1 MDEATRGTEATQQ
14 FELLLDIPVELSVE
28 IGRTRVTIGELL
40 SLGSGSIVELTKAA
54 SAKFDVLINGK
65 PIAQGEAVKMND
77 RFGVRLTEIISPS
90 ARLAGLK

>member
-1 MDEATRGTEATQQ
+1 MDDTTRATDTTQQ
-14 FELLLDIPVELSVE
+14 LEMLLDIPVELTVE
-28 IGRTRVTIGELL
+28 IGRARLTIGELL
-40 SLGSGSIVELTKAA
+40 GLGGGSIVELTKSA